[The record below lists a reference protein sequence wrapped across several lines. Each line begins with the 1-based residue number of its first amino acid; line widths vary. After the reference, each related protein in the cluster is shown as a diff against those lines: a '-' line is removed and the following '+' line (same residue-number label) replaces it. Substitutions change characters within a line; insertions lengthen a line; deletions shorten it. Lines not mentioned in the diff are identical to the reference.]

1 MDLGIFVVGDDYP
14 MIESPTIGLPMLW
27 MQEEV
32 KNMTEDEFWEWI
44 VDLNNNW
51 YSDSHKESLK
61 KRAQIN
67 PNLVP
72 ADFDGTLKLCLTWIF
87 LQSQDK
93 WKPRGLDPKPR

>member
-1 MDLGIFVVGDDYP
+1 MDLNVFVVGDDFP

-27 MQEEV
+27 IEEET

-51 YSDSHKESLK
+51 YNETHKESLK
-61 KRAQIN
+61 KRAEIN

-72 ADFDGTLKLCLTWIF
+72 ADFDGTLMICLSMIF
-87 LQSQDK
+87 LQSQPE
-93 WKPRGLDPKPR
+93 WKKRGLNPIPR

>member
-1 MDLGIFVVGDDYP
+1 MDLKIFVVGDDYP

-32 KNMTEDEFWEWI
+32 KNMTEDEFWTWI

-51 YSDSHKESLK
+51 YNEGHKESLK
-61 KRAQIN
+61 KWAEIN

-72 ADFDGTLKLCLTWIF
+72 TDFDGTLKICLSMIF
-87 LQSQDK
+87 FQSIPK
-93 WKPRGLDPKPR
+93 WKERGLNPKLI